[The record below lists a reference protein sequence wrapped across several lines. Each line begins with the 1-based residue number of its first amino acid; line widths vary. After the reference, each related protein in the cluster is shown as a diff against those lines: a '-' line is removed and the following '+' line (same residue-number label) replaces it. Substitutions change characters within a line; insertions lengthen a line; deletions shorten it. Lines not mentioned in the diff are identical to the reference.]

1 MKMMM
6 EITNENNKMW
16 GVSMQRD
23 FLAEMNALLNHEKDE
38 IIVEKT
44 EFLDFQK
51 VWVNYNHRKEIVGF
65 AQRNGRV
72 IYRASESGIV

>member
-1 MKMMM
+1 
-6 EITNENNKMW
+6 
-16 GVSMQRD
+16 MQRD
-23 FLAEMNALLNHEKDE
+23 FLAEMNVLLNHEKDE

-51 VWVNYNHRKEIVGF
+51 VWVNYDHRKEIVGF
-65 AQRNGRV
+65 AQRNGQV

>member
-1 MKMMM
+1 
-6 EITNENNKMW
+6 
-16 GVSMQRD
+16 MQRD

-72 IYRASESGIV
+72 IYRASESGIVQTVINFVGETVVVFFKKW

>member
-1 MKMMM
+1 MKMVM
-6 EITNENNKMW
+6 EITNENNKKT

-23 FLAEMNALLNHEKDE
+23 FLAEMNALLKHEKDE
-38 IIVEKT
+38 IIVEKD

-51 VWVNYNHRKEIVGF
+51 VWVNYDHRKEIVGF
-65 AQRNGRV
+65 AKRNGQV